1 MRFEH
6 NEILDRHKKG
16 ITCDICQKTVWFFQ
30 KGIRC
35 VVRVKDNIWT
45 EYYHIKC
52 LEKRGYLRRVRKLRQ
67 PDKKYKEDEGTGNL
81 VH

>member
-1 MRFEH
+1 MRFDN

-16 ITCDICQKTVWFFQ
+16 IICDLCQKTIWFWQ

-35 VVRVKDNIWT
+35 VVRIKDDIWT

-52 LEKRGYLRRVRKLRQ
+52 LEKRGYLRRVRKLRAGKF
-67 PDKKYKEDEGTGNL
+67 DKTDDEPTSNI